1 MADQLIRLHEV
12 RGIHRIILDDGAN
25 ALDLPLM
32 AAVRDAVADLRSH
45 GSPPLMLASSHPTLF
60 SPGWDLKQLAGAD
73 RDRVRAMLGSFND
86 LILEVFSYP
95 GPTAA
100 AITGHA
106 VAGGCL
112 LALACDLRVMATGR
126 TRLGFAEL
134 NLGLPVPAGSLRMLA
149 ARLGAIAIDETVMRG
164 EGCTAERARE
174 LGLVHRAEPVEQVVV
189 AVDRELSRIAM
200 KPARAYGVTKEIL
213 LSQVWRA
220 MASDCGPQDEVFL
233 DCWFSEPTQ
242 QRIADIVSTLGR

>member
-1 MADQLIRLHEV
+1 MPEQLIRLHEV

-25 ALDLPLM
+25 ALDLSLM
-32 AAVRDAVADLRSH
+32 AAVRDAVAGLRSH
-45 GSPPLMLASSHPTLF
+45 GAPPLMLASSHPSVF
-60 SPGWDLKQLAGAD
+60 SPGWDLKQLVGAD
-73 RDRVRAMLGSFND
+73 RDRVRATLASFNE

-134 NLGLPVPAGSLRMLA
+134 NLGIPVPAGSLRMVR
-149 ARLGAIAIDETVMRG
+149 ARIGPLAIDETVLRG
-164 EGCTAERARE
+164 EGCRAERARE
-174 LGLVHRAEPVEQVVV
+174 IGLVHRAEPVEQVVV
-189 AVDRELSRIAM
+189 AVDRELSRIAS
-200 KPARAYGVTKEIL
+200 KPARAYAATKEIL
-213 LSQVWRA
+213 FAEVWQA
-220 MASDCGPQDEVFL
+220 IGGDSELQDEEFL
-233 DCWFSEPTQ
+233 ECWFSEATQ
-242 QRIADIVSTLGR
+242 QRITDVVSSFAR